1 MSEKARSQ
9 QRKRQKKEKY
19 ENEPKFE
26 YVVIGLFNRR
36 VVDWLYRQFEEVQF
50 MQCRDDPQFC
60 KQTREVI
67 ANNIRKYLEDM
78 KLIDSEQGE

>member
-26 YVVIGLFNRR
+26 YVVIGMFSRR
-36 VVDWLYRQFEEVQF
+36 VIDWLYREFQDVQF
-50 MQCRDDPQFC
+50 MRCADNPDFC
-60 KQTREVI
+60 KKTREVI
-67 ANNIRKYLEDM
+67 AENIRQYLQDM
-78 KLIDSEQGE
+78 KMLDTEEGE